1 MEASPRRRLARSS
14 SSGSSSSSASKP
26 PPPPARDE
34 YGPEPEPEPEVR
46 YDEEEGSAD
55 GARPYTAIEE
65 EAAEDGEGAAM
76 PGLASNG
83 AGLKLTTA
91 AGRDT
96 PDLRYDSAGSD
107 GGTRPTTAIDE
118 DEGADMLAG
127 LQTSAPPSPVREP
140 SRGLPTYTFTGA
152 PPTPDSPGFGAMRR
166 GYFSQ
171 DDDEVDE
178 MLDYNYDEA
187 MSSPVGTMRYPMVR
201 AAPAVVCDGG

>member
-14 SSGSSSSSASKP
+14 SSSKP

-83 AGLKLTTA
+83 AGLKTTV
-91 AGRDT
+91 
-96 PDLRYDSAGSD
+96 
-107 GGTRPTTAIDE
+107 
-118 DEGADMLAG
+118 AG
-127 LQTSAPPSPVREP
+127 LSSVYSISCEMVGHFNFFD
-140 SRGLPTYTFTGA
+140 SRF
-152 PPTPDSPGFGAMRR
+152 
-166 GYFSQ
+166 
-171 DDDEVDE
+171 
-178 MLDYNYDEA
+178 
-187 MSSPVGTMRYPMVR
+187 
-201 AAPAVVCDGG
+201 